1 MLLMLIVACK
11 SYVHAEDFDRLDIF
25 CDSEEEAMSE
35 DYIEGGASGSSGKL
49 EAQLM
54 SDAKYARDL
63 TYIENSTYILENL
76 DVGGGE
82 SRGQSDPTGG
92 IETIRGEGNWSMRIE
107 GPTGCIGDVEFEIK
121 AGKTLQMCV
130 PLYCNE

>member
-1 MLLMLIVACK
+1 MFIMFLVACK
-11 SYVHAEDFDRLDIF
+11 SYVDTEDFDRLDIF
-25 CDSEEEAMSE
+25 CDSQEEAMVQN
-35 DYIEGGASGSSGKL
+35 YIDGGASGSSGKL

-82 SRGQSDPTGG
+82 SRGQSDPIGG
-92 IETIRGEGNWSMRIE
+92 IETIRGQGNWSMRVE
-107 GPTGCIGDVEFEIK
+107 GPTGCIGDVSFEVK

-130 PLYCNE
+130 PLYCDE